1 MVFAMR
7 ILRLSSPSCHTLVP
21 QDLYISAGLLPAAVV
36 SLETFVPEQRG
47 QDTFEHASF
56 FSLAGSGYALRL
68 PLLAWHNAGPRNLR
82 CRSSL
87 TGCRSPPPRDGGST
101 FSLLPQRPCRPL
113 CLAALSVSPVSP
125 ARHRSRSFASPMP
138 LPTLGRCRYQDLQS
152 AFAAT
157 RLRQAGYATFV
168 PFTSR

>member
-1 MVFAMR
+1 MR

-21 QDLYISAGLLPAAVV
+21 QDIFIYPPVFRLPPLFPWRLSSQSSAARILSSTL
-36 SLETFVPEQRG
+36 R
-47 QDTFEHASF
+47 F

-87 TGCRSPPPRDGGST
+87 TGCRFPPPRDGGST
-101 FSLLPQRPCRPL
+101 FSLLPQQPCRPL

-138 LPTLGRCRYQDLQS
+138 LPTLGRCRYQSLRS
-152 AFAAT
+152 AFAVA
-157 RLRQAGYATFV
+157 RLQQAGYATFV

>member
-1 MVFAMR
+1 MR

-21 QDLYISAGLLPAAVV
+21 QDIFIYPPVFRLPPLFPWRLSSQSSAARFLSSTL
-36 SLETFVPEQRG
+36 R
-47 QDTFEHASF
+47 F

-101 FSLLPQRPCRPL
+101 FSLLPQQPCRPL

-138 LPTLGRCRYQDLQS
+138 LPTLGRCRYQSLRS
-152 AFAAT
+152 AFAVA
-157 RLRQAGYATFV
+157 RLQQAGYATFV